1 MDKIL
6 YQQPHKM
13 FKSSRVHEII
23 AKECFKYSVWI
34 DENDVHKAIATDES
48 LLLVNSGLFQFPLT
62 PFVIEP
68 CILSVECTKVQ

>member
-23 AKECFKYSVWI
+23 ANECFKYSVWI
-34 DENDVHKAIATDES
+34 DEN
-48 LLLVNSGLFQFPLT
+48 GLHEAYHRRVSSASQWWTFPLT

-68 CILSVECTKVQ
+68 CILSTECAKAQ